1 VSLWPNACN
10 YDTFSHVKRGN
21 YEFEWDPEKAHANF
35 RKHGVAFTEA
45 VTVFADPYAVDRV
58 DLAHPGRA
66 HRLLRAGTPPL
77 HGLPRDPRQ
86 CHPHHQRPARQPERT
101 EKV

>member
-1 VSLWPNACN
+1 
-10 YDTFSHVKRGN
+10 VKRGD

-58 DLAHPGRA
+58 DLAHPGREVLIGYSEQE
-66 HRLLRAGTPPL
+66 RLLCTVYLEIHGNVIRIISARRASPSE
-77 HGLPRDPRQ
+77 RRKYER
-86 CHPHHQRPARQPERT
+86 HP
-101 EKV
+101 K